1 MSPTP
6 SALISDVG
14 VSIWLDDLS
23 KDRLTSG
30 SLRALIDQHHVVG
43 VTSNPTIFAGAV
55 AGSNS
60 YADDIAGMAKAGAS
74 PEEAVFDIMIGDIQG
89 ACDVLRPVFDATQGQ
104 DGRVSLEVSPLLA
117 HDTAGTIAQATE
129 LWSLVDR
136 PNLMIKIPATKA
148 GIPAIAA
155 VIGEGISVNVTLIFS
170 LERYSEVIDAYF
182 AGIEDALAGGHD
194 VSTIRSVAS
203 FFVSRVDSA
212 IDPLLDALGGD
223 AASAVRSQAAIANAR
238 LAYELF
244 QLSHASERAQSLVE
258 RGMRPQRPLWA
269 STGVKDPTLP
279 PAYYVT
285 ELAATNV
292 VNTMPEKTLIALE
305 SQGVVEGDRVS
316 GQFDAARKT
325 LQALEE
331 LGISLRDVTDEL
343 EADGVVKFVQSW
355 RELLDTVAKAMGG
368 AE

>member
-212 IDPLLDALGGD
+212 IDPLLDALGGG
-223 AASAVRSQAAIANAR
+223 AALAVRSQAAIANAR

-244 QLSHASERAQSLVE
+244 QVTHASERAQSLVG

-305 SQGVVEGDRVS
+305 SEGVVEGDRVS

-325 LQALEE
+325 LQALEG

-343 EADGVVKFVQSW
+343 EADGVAKFVQSW

>member
-6 SALISDVG
+6 SALVSDVG

-30 SLRALIDQHHVVG
+30 SLRALIEQHHVVG

-74 PEEAVFDIMIGDIQG
+74 PEEAVFEIMIGDIQG

-194 VSTIRSVAS
+194 ISTIRSVAS

-223 AASAVRSQAAIANAR
+223 GASAVRSQAAIANAR

-244 QLSHASERAQSLVE
+244 QSSHASEHAQSLLG
-258 RGMRPQRPLWA
+258 RGMRHQRPLWA

-285 ELAATNV
+285 ELATTNV

-305 SQGVVEGDRVS
+305 SEGVVEGDRVS

-325 LQALEE
+325 LQALEG

-343 EADGVVKFVQSW
+343 EADGVAKFVQSW

-368 AE
+368 VE